1 MDTHTA
7 VAAYCADKFREENG
21 SDVPMIIASTASPFK
36 FAQGVYGALTG
47 NVPEDAVK
55 ALDMLA
61 DISGQAIP
69 APLSTAVNSDVRF
82 TEKIDVSSMRDS
94 VRNFLNK

>member
-1 MDTHTA
+1 
-7 VAAYCADKFREENG
+7 
-21 SDVPMIIASTASPFK
+21 MIIASTASPFK